1 VSDDFPIRSWE
12 HDHDEETRRLYEHGY
27 HHVEGFEGVW
37 QLGDEEPVT
46 RKQALEGID
55 SRYD

>member
-12 HDHDEETRRLYEHGY
+12 HNHDEETRRLYEHGY

-46 RKQALEGID
+46 REQALEEID